1 MSSSIKVIDE
11 EATSVIAL
19 EGNLDESLS
28 PQLERA
34 LSKLDVS
41 DDQKIIIDF
50 EKVAEVTPD
59 GVRVLINAFVNQ
71 NSAGLGLKNP
81 NNEVKQL
88 LSTVG
93 LASLIQ

>member
-1 MSSSIKVIDE
+1 MSSSIKVLDE
-11 EATSVIAL
+11 DAVSVIAL
-19 EGNLDESLS
+19 DGSLDESLS
-28 PQLERA
+28 SQLESV
-34 LSKLDVS
+34 LSQLDVA
-41 DDQKIIIDF
+41 DDQKIMIDF

-59 GVRVLINAFVNQ
+59 GVRVLLNAFINQ
-71 NSAGLGLKNP
+71 NSMGLGLKNP